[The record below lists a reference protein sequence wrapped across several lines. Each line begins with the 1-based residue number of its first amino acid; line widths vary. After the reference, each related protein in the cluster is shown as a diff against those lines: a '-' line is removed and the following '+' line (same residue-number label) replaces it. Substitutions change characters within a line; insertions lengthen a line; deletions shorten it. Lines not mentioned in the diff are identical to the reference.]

1 MDSLASRYSS
11 ALFSIA
17 EEENKIKEYQE
28 ACKIFSKSIQEN
40 PKYMQILSSYF
51 IKKEEKKE
59 IVNYRCSLLSLM

>member
-28 ACKIFSKSIQEN
+28 ACKIFSKL
-40 PKYMQILSSYF
+40 ILLTCNYSVTPIMS
-51 IKKEEKKE
+51 KK
-59 IVNYRCSLLSLM
+59 

>member
-28 ACKIFSKSIQEN
+28 EVKKYKDLLDSGIISQE
-40 PKYMQILSSYF
+40 
-51 IKKEEKKE
+51 
-59 IVNYRCSLLSLM
+59 

>member
-28 ACKIFSKSIQEN
+28 ACKIFSKLINEN

-51 IKKEEKKE
+51 IKKEEKNSIPLK
-59 IVNYRCSLLSLM
+59 VL